1 MQTAK
6 ERWLLGALVAV
17 VIAAAVFMWKQLD
30 VQAEK
35 SAESASVAAQPAPR
49 PEPTVTAPRPPAPA
63 MPTAVLVK
71 DPSLPL
77 AVHIERLLATG
88 DPRQA
93 YTAYMLVRSCATFN
107 DKHDL
112 TVHDS
117 KLGINRPL
125 NAGER
130 QDMAKVCGSMT
141 ERERLARL
149 DYLAIAVKAGVP
161 GAAWA
166 HAVEGP
172 FGDPSALKTRPDD
185 ALVREWKATAVA
197 QLTRAAEAGDSL
209 TLMTWGLENFS
220 GSDLTD
226 RQPALGYTYLLA
238 NGLIQADRFGAK
250 HVAAQAYAD
259 GSPLMSAMAY
269 ALTPE
274 QRAAALVAA
283 RRLADKVKA
292 RRQRGEQDGST

>member
-1 MQTAK
+1 MQIAQ
-6 ERWLLGALVAV
+6 ERWLVGALVAV
-17 VIAAAVFMWKQLD
+17 VVAATAFIWQQLDGQAETPVENARPAAAPP
-30 VQAEK
+30 
-35 SAESASVAAQPAPR
+35 SRPAPS
-49 PEPTVTAPRPPAPA
+49 APA
-63 MPTAVLVK
+63 QQPRAPATPTAVLVD
-71 DPSLPL
+71 DPGQPL
-77 AVHIERLLATG
+77 AVHVERLLATG

-93 YTAYMLVRSCATFN
+93 YTAYMLVWSCARFN
-107 DKHDL
+107 DRHDL
-112 TVHDS
+112 AVHDS
-117 KLGINRPL
+117 TLGASRPL
-125 NAGER
+125 SAGER

-149 DYLAIAVKAGVP
+149 DYLAVAVKAGVP

-166 HAVEGP
+166 FAVEGP

-197 QLTRAAEAGDSL
+197 QLTRAAEAGDPL
-209 TLMTWGLENFS
+209 TLMIWGLENLG

-226 RQPALGYTYLLA
+226 KQPALGYTYLLA

-250 HVAAQAYAD
+250 HLSAQTYAD
-259 GSPLMSAMAY
+259 GSPLMSALAH

-292 RRQRGEQDGST
+292 RRQRSGQDEGT